1 MAHRSIGLDIGTSA
15 VRAVELSAI
24 DGPRPVIEAFG
35 QVGLRPGAMEAGEIK
50 DRSQVSIALRR
61 LWQEGG
67 FSSRR
72 VHVGVAGLRAITR
85 EIDMPLMSPDELEN
99 AVRFQADEVVPF
111 PLESTALSS
120 KVVAQINEPNAPPKL
135 RVLIAAAHEQLIDS
149 LVGTLEEADLIPV
162 SIDLVTA
169 ALARALYDPRFG
181 GAIETIA
188 SIGAGLT
195 LVVVEQGG
203 VLQFVRTLD
212 MGGESITSAVGG
224 SLDLP
229 HADAEVVKRQLSYPG
244 DHDSRAESAANAV
257 VDELVSEIRNSIRFF
272 SSLPGRQP
280 VSRILLTGAGCR
292 ATGFFAKLQ
301 ATAGVPVGVASPL
314 SRVDTTNLS
323 LSAEQAADLD
333 AVIATPI
340 GLALPDPTGKPFNL
354 LPASVVA
361 KAAAAR
367 LRQRV
372 LIGVAS
378 LAVLLVALTGSRVLA
393 IQHAHSAL
401 NAVNAENVQIKTV
414 EIPKYDK
421 AVKLRDQAQS
431 LAADVTPLLS
441 SEVDWLVVLNQ
452 LGQYIPPSA
461 TLSDVNMTETILP
474 GVATPAGSST
484 GGTSSIAAIT
494 ATVST
499 TSLPGVTEW
508 GHSMS
513 ASPIFSNVDL
523 SGGVTT
529 GTEVNFAATLDVED
543 GAKGQRV
550 SEYSVPN

>member
-15 VRAVELSAI
+15 VRAVELSAT

-35 QVGLRPGAMEAGEIK
+35 QIGLRPGAMEAGEIK
-50 DRSQVSIALRR
+50 DRGQVAIALRR

-67 FSSRR
+67 FSTRR

-120 KVVAQINEPNAPPKL
+120 KVVAQINEPDAPPKL
-135 RVLIAAAHEQLIDS
+135 RVLIAAAHTQLIEA
-149 LVGTLEEADLIPV
+149 LIETLEEAELEPV
-162 SIDLVTA
+162 SIDLQTA

-181 GAIETIA
+181 GAPETIA

-212 MGGESITSAVGG
+212 MGGESITNAVGG

-229 HADAEVVKRQLSYPG
+229 HADAEIVKRQLGYPG
-244 DHDSRAESAANAV
+244 VHDSRAESAANAV

-292 ATGFFAKLQ
+292 APGFFAKLQ
-301 ATAGVPVGVASPL
+301 ATAGVPVAMASPL
-314 SRVDTTNLS
+314 SRVDTANLA
-323 LSAEQAADLD
+323 LSPEQAAELD
-333 AVIATPI
+333 AVVATPI
-340 GLALPDPTGKPFNL
+340 GLALPDPTGRPFNL
-354 LPASVVA
+354 LPATVAA

-372 LIGVAS
+372 FVGVGV
-378 LAVLLVALTGSRVLA
+378 LAILLLALSGWRVLA
-393 IQHAHSAL
+393 IDHAKGAL
-401 NAVNAENVQIKTV
+401 AAVAAENVHIKTV

-421 AVKLRDQAQS
+421 AVKLRSQAQG
-431 LAADVTPLLS
+431 LAADVTPTLA

-452 LGQYIPPSA
+452 LGAYIPPAA
-461 TLSDVNMTETILP
+461 TLSDVNMTATTIP
-474 GVATPAGSST
+474 GPTAAAPPAAGVGTIAT
-484 GGTSSIAAIT
+484 IT
-494 ATVST
+494 TTVST
-499 TSLPGVTEW
+499 PSLTGVTVW
-508 GHSMS
+508 GQSMS
-513 ASPIFSNVDL
+513 KSPIFANVDL
-523 SGGVTT
+523 SGGVTSGST
-529 GTEVNFAATLDVED
+529 VDFAASLDVKI

-550 SEYSVPN
+550 SEYSVPG

>member
-15 VRAVELSAI
+15 VRAVELSAT

-50 DRSQVSIALRR
+50 DRGQVSIALRR

-85 EIDMPLMSPDELEN
+85 EIDMPLMSPTELEN

-111 PLESTALSS
+111 PLELTALSS
-120 KVVAQINEPNAPPKL
+120 KVVAQINEPDAPPKL
-135 RVLIAAAHEQLIDS
+135 RVLVAAAHTQLIDS
-149 LVGTLEEADLIPV
+149 LVGTLEEADLEPV

-181 GAIETIA
+181 GAAETIA

-244 DHDSRAESAANAV
+244 NHDSRAESAANAV

-292 ATGFFAKLQ
+292 APGFFAKLQ
-301 ATAGVPVGVASPL
+301 ATAGVPVAVASPL
-314 SRVDTTNLS
+314 SRVDTTNLP
-323 LSAEQAADLD
+323 LSPEQAADLD
-333 AVIATPI
+333 AVISTPI

-354 LPASVVA
+354 LPASVLA

-372 LIGVAS
+372 LVGVAS
-378 LAVLLVALTGSRVLA
+378 LVFLMVALTGWRVLA
-393 IQHAHSAL
+393 IQHAHGVL

-421 AVKLRDQAQS
+421 AVKLRDQAQG
-431 LAADVTPLLS
+431 LAADVQPALAG
-441 SEVDWLVVLNQ
+441 EVDWLVVLNQ
-452 LGQYIPPSA
+452 LGQFIPSSA
-461 TLSDVNMTETILP
+461 TLSDVNMTATAIPGAAATTVPGSTPGTI
-474 GVATPAGSST
+474 A
-484 GGTSSIAAIT
+484 SIT
-494 ATVST
+494 TTVT
-499 TSLPGVTEW
+499 TNSLTGVTVW
-508 GHSMS
+508 GETM
-513 ASPIFSNVDL
+513 AKSPIFTNVDL
-523 SGGVTT
+523 SGGVSNAT
-529 GTEVNFAATLDVED
+529 GANFAASLSVSS